1 MKKLLVLFASGL
13 LTLTALAQKSS
24 LVGSWVMLDSKGFPT
39 TSVKTFMPDGKLLGQ
54 SFNSD
59 FTVSSVWFMS
69 NYKMLNDTSFV
80 DHAFYHSDINYQ
92 RDFFFTFHMEN
103 DSVLATSYID
113 YRGNNARVDVRERWK
128 KMDRPVPVFSDAEW
142 EALHQKSLVE
152 FDRLPKEGQTTE
164 QYAQELYDKAQDYI
178 KRSKLDYA
186 FESLLVRAELDTTNI
201 QWQDNAITFLL
212 EQKAAPSV
220 AEKLADRYISLS
232 EAVAP
237 VANDTSVIK
246 AYRLKAYLLNY
257 RGNPSV
263 SQVRELAAKCIEM
276 EKAAGNKPTKDYAL
290 DYFLMAMTYLP
301 EGEFDVIQDYALKSI
316 DIMEKAS
323 DVSEQQ
329 KGEAYFL
336 LAMSQMQTGH
346 LQEAIDIL
354 TNKVQKQF
362 VDEQGQPMPRVY
374 GDVWPLIVEN
384 YEDLLLKNPKDKKVL
399 KAYREFLADKMICAK
414 FEATNRELNVWGEH
428 YVMER
433 DSWTVENPIVV
444 ASHAKH
450 YLLLKDGE
458 FTDVNFKSEDDRLG
472 ATFLVVPC
480 DAAKKQ
486 ELIRQWK
493 EYRKNKKAIK

>member
-1 MKKLLVLFASGL
+1 MKRLLVLFASGL

-69 NYKMLNDTSFV
+69 YYKMLNDTSFV
-80 DHAFYHSDINYQ
+80 DHAFYHSEVNYQ
-92 RDFFFTFHMEN
+92 RDYHFTFHMEN
-103 DSVLATSYID
+103 DSVMATSYID

-128 KMDRPVPVFSDAEW
+128 KLDRPMPVFTDAEW

-164 QYAQELYDKAQDYI
+164 QYAQELYDKSQSYI
-178 KRSKLDYA
+178 KRNKLDYA
-186 FESLLVRAELDTTNI
+186 FESLLVRAELDTTNV
-201 QWQDNAITFLL
+201 QWQQDVLSLFL
-212 EQKAAPSV
+212 EHKFAPSV
-220 AEKLADRYISLS
+220 SVKIADRFISLK

-237 VANDTSVIK
+237 VANDTSVIN
-246 AYRLKAYLLNY
+246 AYRMKAYLFSH
-257 RGNPSV
+257 RGNPCIP
-263 SQVRELAAKCIEM
+263 QVREVITKCIEM
-276 EKAAGNKPTKDYAL
+276 QTALDHQPTKADAL

-301 EGEFDVIQDYALKSI
+301 EGAYDTIRYYSLKSI

-329 KGEAYFL
+329 KGEAYFM
-336 LAMSQMQTGH
+336 LAMAQ
-346 LQEAIDIL
+346 LQAGNTLESIDIL
-354 TNKVQKQF
+354 TNKVQKMF
-362 VDEQGQPMPRVY
+362 VDEQGQPLPRVY
-374 GDVWPLIVEN
+374 GDVWPLIVDN
-384 YEDLLLKNPKDKKVL
+384 YEELLLKNPKDKKVL
-399 KAYREFLADKMICAK
+399 NAYKEFLADKMICAK

>member
-1 MKKLLVLFASGL
+1 
-13 LTLTALAQKSS
+13 
-24 LVGSWVMLDSKGFPT
+24 
-39 TSVKTFMPDGKLLGQ
+39 MP
-54 SFNSD
+54 
-59 FTVSSVWFMS
+59 
-69 NYKMLNDTSFV
+69 
-80 DHAFYHSDINYQ
+80 A
-92 RDFFFTFHMEN
+92 
-103 DSVLATSYID
+103 
-113 YRGNNARVDVRERWK
+113 
-128 KMDRPVPVFSDAEW
+128 
-142 EALHQKSLVE
+142 
-152 FDRLPKEGQTTE
+152 
-164 QYAQELYDKAQDYI
+164 
-178 KRSKLDYA
+178 
-186 FESLLVRAELDTTNI
+186 
-201 QWQDNAITFLL
+201 
-212 EQKAAPSV
+212 
-220 AEKLADRYISLS
+220 
-232 EAVAP
+232 
-237 VANDTSVIK
+237 
-246 AYRLKAYLLNY
+246 
-257 RGNPSV
+257 
-263 SQVRELAAKCIEM
+263 
-276 EKAAGNKPTKDYAL
+276 
-290 DYFLMAMTYLP
+290 
-301 EGEFDVIQDYALKSI
+301 GEFDVIQDYALKSI

-493 EYRKNKKAIK
+493 EYRKNKKAIKRRRNNTPSSPVLISSTLRRTILFFLI